1 PSGMERRDLGAWLG
15 LATGGGAAWH
25 THDGERRP
33 DPVRLDELFPQRGKE
48 ERDHGEQVARNTGGK
63 GARRKIKVGGDDEG
77 RSSSSNGPCLSD
89 GGGSDGGGGGGR
101 RKKLRLT
108 KEQCALLE
116 GSFRAHNILSHVQK
130 QELARQLNLSSRQVE
145 VWFQNRRAR
154 TKLKQTEVDCE
165 FLKRW
170 CESLTH
176 ENQQL
181 KHELLELRRS
191 AVAPVAAGSKLFAQ
205 LPRAAAMMNLCPS
218 CEKVAVNN

>member
-1 PSGMERRDLGAWLG
+1 MERQDLGAWLG
-15 LATGGGAAWH
+15 LATGGGAVWH

-33 DPVRLDELFPQRGKE
+33 NHPVRLDELFPQHGKE
-48 ERDHGEQVARNTGGK
+48 ERDQDEQKTGGK
-63 GARRKIKVGGDDEG
+63 GARRKMKVADDEG

-165 FLKRW
+165 FLRRW

-176 ENQQL
+176 ENQRL
-181 KHELLELRRS
+181 KHELLELQRS
-191 AVAPVAAGSKLFAQ
+191 AAPPVAADSKLFAQ
-205 LPRAAAMMNLCPS
+205 LPRAAAIMNLCPS

>member
-1 PSGMERRDLGAWLG
+1 M
-15 LATGGGAAWH
+15 WH
-25 THDGERRP
+25 TDDADRWPG
-33 DPVRLDELFPQRGKE
+33 PVRLDALFPQRGKE
-48 ERDHGEQVARNTGGK
+48 ERDRAEQVARSTGEK

-77 RSSSSNGPCLSD
+77 RSSSWNGPCLSD
-89 GGGSDGGGGGGR
+89 GGGSSDGAGGGGR
-101 RKKLRLT
+101 KKKLRLT

-170 CESLTH
+170 CESLTD
-176 ENQQL
+176 ENQRL

-191 AVAPVAAGSKLFAQ
+191 TAASVAASTKLFAQ
-205 LPRAAAMMNLCPS
+205 LPRAATMVNLCPS

>member
-1 PSGMERRDLGAWLG
+1 MERQDLGAWLG

-25 THDGERRP
+25 IHDGKRRTG
-33 DPVRLDELFPQRGKE
+33 PVQLDALFPQHGKE
-48 ERDHGEQVARNTGGK
+48 ERDQDEQKTGGK

-89 GGGSDGGGGGGR
+89 GGGSDDAGGGR

-130 QELARQLNLSSRQVE
+130 QELARQLNLTSRQVE

-176 ENQQL
+176 ENQRL

-191 AVAPVAAGSKLFAQ
+191 TAASVAASTKLFAQ
-205 LPRAAAMMNLCPS
+205 LPRAAAMVNLCPS